1 MRKVHFASLMDL
13 CHLKK
18 IGVEAKISKVE
29 AELYSEV
36 TFVKD
41 DSGSYSI
48 FTEQGSPACQ
58 MTAAKVMGII
68 SRFPGCAGQAA
79 DAVSANTHVKMED
92 APKLL
97 KIPKSECPDISIH
110 VPRHRWPK
118 SWSSKWKIQSF
129 FLNEICTVIF
139 WQD

>member
-97 KIPKSECPDISIH
+97 KFPNRNVQTLVFMYHDTDGQSHGPVNGRYS
-110 VPRHRWPK
+110 R
-118 SWSSKWKIQSF
+118 SS
-129 FLNEICTVIF
+129 
-139 WQD
+139 